1 MGHILDYSRVN
12 KIPIIQKVSKSLNGS
27 QLASKYKCN
36 QMFEL
41 SSDSQ
46 TRGCDPREED
56 VDDPASR
63 RFPAF
68 TCPFISSELI
78 FC

>member
-36 QMFEL
+36 QMFEVL
-41 SSDSQ
+41 
-46 TRGCDPREED
+46 
-56 VDDPASR
+56 
-63 RFPAF
+63 
-68 TCPFISSELI
+68 
-78 FC
+78 